1 MVTRTSMPPYEE
13 FIEKIKPLWES
24 HWLTNMGENH
34 RELEKR
40 LHEFL
45 GGGGV
50 SLVVNGHM
58 TLELAIQAM
67 NFPEGSDYNTIHFYI
82 NNTCNCE
89 KSTETSFL

>member
-45 GGGGV
+45 GAEEYH
-50 SLVVNGHM
+50 L
-58 TLELAIQAM
+58 
-67 NFPEGSDYNTIHFYI
+67 
-82 NNTCNCE
+82 
-89 KSTETSFL
+89 

>member
-45 GGGGV
+45 GGRR
-50 SLVVNGHM
+50 SI
-58 TLELAIQAM
+58 AC
-67 NFPEGSDYNTIHFYI
+67 S
-82 NNTCNCE
+82 
-89 KSTETSFL
+89 